1 MKRWSSLAW
10 ALVWAMQLA
19 LAQAVPLAGEEDAQ
33 ARRFHALTQEL
44 RCVVCQNESLA
55 DSTAPLAL
63 DLKQEIRTR
72 MAAGESDEQIRAF
85 LVQRYGD
92 FVNYRPPVKLATYL
106 LWLGPLLFVGV
117 GLWVVARHTRTTNGE
132 GPVQTAPGST
142 RDGTGGA
149 A

>member
-1 MKRWSSLAW
+1 MKRWSLAW
-10 ALVWAMQLA
+10 ALVMVMQ
-19 LAQAVPLAGEEDAQ
+19 LAQAVPLAGEDAQ

-92 FVNYRPPVKLATYL
+92 FVNYRPPVKAATYL

-117 GLWVVARHTRTTNGE
+117 GLWVVARHARARGK
-132 GPVQTAPGST
+132 GPSQTAPGST
-142 RDGTGGA
+142 QDGSGDA

>member
-1 MKRWSSLAW
+1 MKRWSLAW
-10 ALVWAMQLA
+10 ALALGVHLA
-19 LAQAVPLAGEEDAQ
+19 LAQGGVVADEVL

-72 MAAGESDEQIRAF
+72 MVAGESDEQIRAF

-92 FVNYRPPVKLATYL
+92 FVNYRPPLKVATYL
-106 LWLGPLLFVGV
+106 LWLGPVLFVGV
-117 GLWVVARHTRTTNGE
+117 GLWAVARHAGSAGE
-132 GPVQTAPGST
+132 GKRSQDRADSDTS
-142 RDGTGGA
+142 GGDA
-149 A
+149 